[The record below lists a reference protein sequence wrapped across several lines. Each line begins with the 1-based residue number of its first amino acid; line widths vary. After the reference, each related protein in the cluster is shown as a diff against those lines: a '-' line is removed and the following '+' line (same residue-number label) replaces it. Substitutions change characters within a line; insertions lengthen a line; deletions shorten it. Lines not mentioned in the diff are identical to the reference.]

1 VPAGHRI
8 PNVRIRIKRPSAKRP
23 RMQCS
28 SRGVGPTENPGS
40 QSMKLIET
48 DVLVVGAGPAGLTA
62 SALLARGGVKAIGVT
77 KYGGTADSPRAHIT
91 NQRTVEVLRDLGV
104 QGRLREAAMP
114 QSIMGTQI
122 FATSFAG
129 LELSRTMAWG
139 AGIDR
144 RTDYECASPCAMC
157 NISQHKLEPIILEAA
172 LRHGAQIRF
181 NSELIDLRQDWEVV
195 TATIRDRLSET
206 EYEIRCKYLVGADGG
221 RSVVASK
228 AGFEFEGRFNVGEA
242 ISVWLDADLT
252 KYTAYRSGA
261 IAFITPQSSDI
272 WMSIWP
278 CVTPW
283 TEWNPFF
290 FRHGWAPGSADEN
303 ALDGYIREA
312 IGDAAVPFK
321 IKKITR
327 WQVNHVVAA
336 KYRLGRVFLAGD
348 AAHRH
353 SPANGLGSNTS
364 VQDSYNL
371 AWKLALV
378 LSGRAD
384 DNLLDS
390 YSEER
395 QPVGRQVI
403 DRAMKSHNE
412 IEPWSEAAGLRPG
425 MSETDARAN
434 LGELFGD
441 SDRGEQRRRAL
452 LAGVKLMDYQFNAH
466 GVELGQRY
474 RGGAIR
480 SAEPFP
486 EFQRDGEL
494 YFQPDTVPG
503 SHLPHVWVQHDG
515 EQVSTLDVVDYGGFT
530 LLTGIGGKP
539 WIEVA
544 KAVATELGV
553 RIKVA
558 GVGLRQDFDDP
569 LGEWTKIRG
578 VSDRGCILVRP
589 DRFVA
594 WRSAGLPSDA
604 TAELRQVMA
613 SLLRRDTKPA

>member
-1 VPAGHRI
+1 
-8 PNVRIRIKRPSAKRP
+8 
-23 RMQCS
+23 
-28 SRGVGPTENPGS
+28 
-40 QSMKLIET
+40 MKLIET

-62 SALLARGGVKAIGVT
+62 SALLARAGVRAIGIT

-104 QGRLREAAMP
+104 EGRLREAAMP
-114 QSIMGTQI
+114 QNIMGTQI

-129 LELSRTMAWG
+129 MELSRTMAWG

-144 RTDYECASPCAMC
+144 RTDYERASPSAMC

-181 NSELIDLRQDWEVV
+181 NSELVDLRQDREAV
-195 TATIRDRLSET
+195 TAKIRDRLSES
-206 EYEIRCKYLVGADGG
+206 EYEICCKYLIGADGG
-221 RSVVASK
+221 RSIVASK
-228 AGFEFEGRFNVGEA
+228 AGFEFEGQFNIGEA

-252 KYTAYRSGA
+252 KYTAHRSGA
-261 IAFITPQSSDI
+261 IAFITPQSGDI

-290 FRHGWAPGSADEN
+290 FRHGWAPGSTDEN
-303 ALDGYIREA
+303 VLKGYIRDA
-312 IGDAAVPFK
+312 IGDPEVPFT
-321 IKKITR
+321 IRKITR

-336 KYRLGRVFLAGD
+336 EYRMGRVFLAGD

-378 LSGRAD
+378 LSGRAND
-384 DNLLDS
+384 SLLDS
-390 YSEER
+390 YSTER
-395 QPVGRQVI
+395 QPVGRQVVN
-403 DRAMKSHNE
+403 RAMKSHNE
-412 IEPWSEAAGLRPG
+412 IEPWSQAAGLRPG
-425 MSETDARAN
+425 MSKEDARTN
-434 LGELFGD
+434 LDELFGA

-452 LAGVKLMDYQFNAH
+452 LAGVQLMDYQFNAH

-474 RGGAIR
+474 RSGAIR
-480 SAEPFP
+480 STEPFP
-486 EFQRDGEL
+486 EYQRDPEL
-494 YFQPDTVPG
+494 FFQPDTVPG

-515 EQVSTLDVVDYGGFT
+515 AQVSTLDVAEPAGFT
-530 LLTGIGGKP
+530 LLTGIDGQA
-539 WIEVA
+539 WTEAA
-544 KAVATELGV
+544 KTVATELGV
-553 RIKVA
+553 QIKAA
-558 GVGLRQDFDDP
+558 GVGLRQEFDD
-569 LGEWTKIRG
+569 LQGEWTKIRG
-578 VSDRGCILVRP
+578 VSDRGCVLVRP

-594 WRSAGLPSDA
+594 WRSWGLPSDP
-604 TAELRQVMA
+604 TAELRRVMV
-613 SLLRRDTKPA
+613 SLLGRGTKPA